1 LLRLARTLYVVNVLS
16 QDRIVDATIELVER
30 EGVEA
35 LSMRRIAAEL
45 GAGAMSLYNHVSS
58 KAALLDAVGAR
69 LLGGIEL
76 ADADPSAD
84 WTERAK
90 SLARALRTVSLR
102 HPRCTM
108 LLVTR
113 ELNDPAALRPIEQ
126 ALALLRGAGFEDEVA
141 VRVTRM
147 FIAYT
152 IGAVLRE
159 VGVAPTANQPPLRG
173 LPEAELMDPQRFPN
187 ITELAKP
194 LSEFDHEAEFEFGLE
209 LLVRAAA
216 PLATDQPTERH

>member
-1 LLRLARTLYVVNVLS
+1 MLT
-16 QDRIVDATIELVER
+16 QDRIVDATIELIER

-45 GAGAMSLYNHVSS
+45 RAGVMSLYNHVPS

-76 ADADPSAD
+76 ADDDPEAD
-84 WTERAK
+84 WTERVK
-90 SLARALRTVSLR
+90 SLARALRAVSLQ
-102 HPRCTM
+102 HPRCVM

-113 ELNDPAALRPIEQ
+113 ELHDSAALQPVER
-126 ALALLRGAGFEDEVA
+126 ALALLRTAGFEGEVA
-141 VRVTRM
+141 VRVTRA
-147 FIAYT
+147 FISYT
-152 IGAVLRE
+152 IGGVLRE
-159 VGVAPTANQPPLRG
+159 VGTAPAADTPPMRG
-173 LPEAELMDPQRFPN
+173 LADADLLDPQRYPN

-209 LLVRAAA
+209 LLVRAVT
-216 PLATDQPTERH
+216 PLAGRG